1 MNISNNVKVLDAV
14 IVGAGFSGLYMLY
27 RLREAGFSVRSYEA
41 APDVGGVWY
50 ANRYPGARCDSESI
64 IYNYTFS
71 EELFKEWTWSSRYP
85 EQAEILRYLNFVA
98 DKFSLRKDIQ
108 FNTRIKSA
116 HFNENV
122 NRWDIET
129 NDGERLSS
137 KYFITGV
144 GCLSSANIPKF
155 EGIGSF
161 TGDMYHTGRWPHEDV
176 DFTGKRVGVIGTGS
190 SGIQSIPV
198 IARRAEQL
206 YVFQRTPAYAKPA
219 KNFQYDEAFIEEMKN
234 NYSGIRKQTRE
245 SRNGYLEKMT
255 NDFSAMEDTTGNRE
269 KHYQEAWNSGKLV
282 DLNLTYNDIM
292 RNEQSN
298 ETVKNFVHAKIAET
312 IKDPELA
319 EKLKPRYYFGA
330 KRPVLHTDYYETF
343 NMDHV
348 QLVDVKEASI
358 TCITPRGIQTA
369 DSEYE
374 LDIIVFATG
383 YDAMTGPLFGIDIR
397 GREGLSLRDKWQ
409 DGADTRTYLGIANAG
424 FPNFF
429 MITGPESPSVLSNVP
444 TSIEQHVE
452 WIGDCIEYIRDH
464 DLEAIEAQQD
474 AEKEWSRHC
483 REVADSTLY
492 SKVDSWYT
500 GANIEGKPRGFLIYL
515 GGVDNY
521 RNICDRVA
529 AEKYGG
535 FDLISSKAK
544 ETVPSEEGN
553 L

>member
-1 MNISNNVKVLDAV
+1 MSNNVKVLDAV